1 MFVSVVLGIDPGVS
15 RCGYGAV
22 AAEGSGLEARACGVI
37 RTPPG
42 DPLPERLA
50 ALHAE
55 LEGLLAEL
63 RPAAVAVERVFF
75 QANVRTAMSV
85 GQASG
90 LALAVAARAGVP
102 VCQYT
107 PNEVKQAVAGYGAAG
122 KGQVQAMVARLL
134 HLPEVPGP
142 PDAADALALAICHLS
157 AGRFRA
163 AAGAGGA
170 MRHFDGSSPP
180 PAPGLARAIAAASQR
195 DSGASNG
202 HGRRGAKPPASEEP
216 GARGTGGVP
225 PTRAAGA
232 ANGSRA
238 GAAEPPGKGGP

>member
-1 MFVSVVLGIDPGVS
+1 MFGSPPAAGGVVLGIDPGVS
-15 RCGYGAV
+15 RCGYGVVAV
-22 AAEGSGLEARACGVI
+22 EGSGLTALACGVI

-42 DPLPERLA
+42 DPLPDRLA
-50 ALHAE
+50 ALQVE
-55 LEGLLAEL
+55 LERLVAEM

-90 LALAVAARAGVP
+90 LALAVAARAGIA

-122 KGQVQAMVARLL
+122 KAQVQAMVARLL
-134 HLPEVPGP
+134 RLPEVPKP

-163 AAGAGGA
+163 AAGAGG
-170 MRHFDGSSPP
+170 GSAAPSPV
-180 PAPGLARAIAAASQR
+180 PGLARAIAAATER
-195 DSGASNG
+195 EAGAFTG
-202 HGRRGAKPPASEEP
+202 HGRRGAKPHATEEP
-216 GARGTGGVP
+216 GGR
-225 PTRAAGA
+225 
-232 ANGSRA
+232 RA
-238 GAAEPPGKGGP
+238 GAAEPPKMTAVLHFGC

>member
-1 MFVSVVLGIDPGVS
+1 MFGSAVRLGGGRSNSQVVLGVDPGVS

-22 AAEGSGLEARACGVI
+22 AAEGSALTAVSCGII

-42 DPLPERLA
+42 DPLPDRLA
-50 ALHAE
+50 ALHRE

-90 LALAVAARAGVP
+90 LALALAARAGVP

-122 KGQVQAMVARLL
+122 KAQVQAMVARLL
-134 HLPEVPGP
+134 HLPEVPKP

-163 AAGAGGA
+163 AASAGTGGAGGA
-170 MRHFDGSSPP
+170 GAGAGGLSAGPV
-180 PAPGLARAIAAASQR
+180 PGLARAIAAASQR
-195 DSGASNG
+195 DTQKEL
-202 HGRRGAKPPASEEP
+202 R
-216 GARGTGGVP
+216 
-225 PTRAAGA
+225 
-232 ANGSRA
+232 
-238 GAAEPPGKGGP
+238 